1 MELQVKELTK
11 YYGKTLAL
19 DHLSMIL
26 LVCVL
31 SAAVIAAGRMY
42 TTWKWEK

>member
-31 SAAVIAAGRMY
+31 SAVVIAVGCMY